1 MNGRH
6 VAFRTIA
13 AHVRVSTFDAA
24 KVWTGWGGCLPG
36 WHSPTESQSVHLR
49 ESVRFMGEERDNCNR
64 KNDKIATEMY
74 VGVFRNVK
82 SLKTIPILPT
92 SWITQRNK
100 WGGNYFFCGDDS
112 ESGVRNGTLVNIQR
126 MDSPHRCGQIMT
138 GRLLLYNIFTGNPPN
153 SLSLSSSY

>member
-1 MNGRH
+1 MCVCPLSTQQKCGQDGEGVSLGDTVPPRANLFTSGR
-6 VAFRTIA
+6 
-13 AHVRVSTFDAA
+13 
-24 KVWTGWGGCLPG
+24 VWGSWGKRETTA
-36 WHSPTESQSVHLR
+36 TE
-49 ESVRFMGEERDNCNR
+49 